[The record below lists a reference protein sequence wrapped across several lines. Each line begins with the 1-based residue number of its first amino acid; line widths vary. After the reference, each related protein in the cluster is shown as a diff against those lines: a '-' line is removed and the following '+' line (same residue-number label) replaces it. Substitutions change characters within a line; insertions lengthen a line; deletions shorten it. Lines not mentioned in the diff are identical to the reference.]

1 MKRREFLALLG
12 VAAASTWPH
21 GTRAQQFERTRL
33 IGVLSG
39 QAESDP
45 ESQRRSVMFREGLR
59 EAGWIEGRNIR
70 IEFRWADGDAKRM
83 QAYAEE
89 LVSLKPDA
97 LLCSSTPTL
106 KALHQATSTVPI
118 VFVTV
123 SDPVGD
129 GFVKSFQRPGGNVTG
144 FSNFDPAMAGKWLE
158 LLKQIAPQTKRVGVL
173 FNPDIFLHSIF
184 LDALRSAAAILSIE
198 TDLAPITDV
207 SEIEN
212 TVAAFK
218 HGSGRGLVVLPDA
231 FTLARRDLII
241 GAAARHQLPAIYAF
255 RVFTAAGGL
264 LSYGVDLAAP
274 YRPAAAY
281 VSRIL
286 NGEKPADLPVQA
298 PTKFELV
305 INLRS
310 AKALG
315 LSVPPIL
322 LATAD
327 EVIE

>member
-1 MKRREFLALLG
+1 MKRREFVALLG

-89 LVSLKPDA
+89 LVSLNPDA

-106 KALHQATSTVPI
+106 KALHQATSSVPI

-144 FSNFDPAMAGKWLE
+144 FSNFDPAMAGKW
-158 LLKQIAPQTKRVGVL
+158 
-173 FNPDIFLHSIF
+173 
-184 LDALRSAAAILSIE
+184 
-198 TDLAPITDV
+198 
-207 SEIEN
+207 
-212 TVAAFK
+212 
-218 HGSGRGLVVLPDA
+218 
-231 FTLARRDLII
+231 
-241 GAAARHQLPAIYAF
+241 
-255 RVFTAAGGL
+255 
-264 LSYGVDLAAP
+264 
-274 YRPAAAY
+274 
-281 VSRIL
+281 
-286 NGEKPADLPVQA
+286 
-298 PTKFELV
+298 
-305 INLRS
+305 
-310 AKALG
+310 
-315 LSVPPIL
+315 
-322 LATAD
+322 
-327 EVIE
+327 